1 MSMTR
6 YCCVSGTGRV
16 VEICLTSPRWRPGRW
31 VAIRTALCRPSLVKT
46 RKPTSI
52 SAEKSGQRQSYDDLT
67 QSYTRSLQRE
77 DAQLTATTPVLV
89 HLAEF
94 LEGVCLVAA
103 LTLQLLPVVYALVQ
117 QQRRTGGPRMTDQLK
132 EKTSEETADEVT
144 TVVEH
149 QQRVVEMAPD
159 TSILTLDRSQFS
171 MISVLA
177 LMIGVILGRMVRRFR
192 DRQWEQQRLQFQS
205 SPSLIQ
211 AIEHQE
217 MENSISRAFTEM
229 SHLAGQFDKL
239 RVKVRVLS
247 RDYRT
252 DTEKATSQSS
262 HFKQAL
268 LECMGQVKSTEA
280 KIEDLQTI
288 LDKMQGFQSKQFEV
302 VSTALRRLDQECK
315 SLQARL
321 PPVETEE
328 ESTASPA
335 EIEQSTVSSPADV
348 SS

>member
-1 MSMTR
+1 MTR
-6 YCCVSGTGRV
+6 YCCAFGTGRV
-16 VEICLTSPRWRPGRW
+16 VEICVTTPRWRLGRW
-31 VAIRTALCRPSLVKT
+31 FSIRTALWRPSLGRT

-52 SAEKSGQRQSYDDLT
+52 SADKSGQRQSYDDLT
-67 QSYTRSLQRE
+67 QSYARSLQRE
-77 DAQLTATTPVLV
+77 DAQLTATAPVLV

-103 LTLQLLPVVYALVQ
+103 VTLQLMPVVYALVQ
-117 QQRRTGGPRMTDQLK
+117 QQRRTKRPRIADQLK
-132 EKTSEETADEVT
+132 EKQSEKTADKAT
-144 TVVEH
+144 TVVER
-149 QQRVVEMAPD
+149 QQQSVVEMAPRAP
-159 TSILTLDRSQFS
+159 LTPTWDRSQFS

-177 LMIGVILGRMVRRFR
+177 LMVGVILGRIVRRFR
-192 DRQWEQQRLQFQS
+192 DRQWEQQRIQFQS

-217 MENSISRAFTEM
+217 MENNISRAFTEM

-252 DTEKATSQSS
+252 TTEKSIFQSS

-302 VSTALRRLDQECK
+302 VSTALRRLDKECK

-321 PPVETEE
+321 PPVGMEE
-328 ESTASPA
+328 DSAASSI
-335 EIEQSTVSSPADV
+335 EIEQSTVPSPADV